1 MKYRAT
7 TAAIALCTALG
18 LAATACGRDGG
29 SAAPAA
35 FDADVRAKADQRLA
49 EIAARPDIEPT
60 LADFLRETIA
70 VSLEYKVRATEEGR
84 KRTLDDQVL
93 NAKATRER
101 LCTHDGQGRWVP
113 GSLVTTMRDLSVD
126 ELAKGMLKDKQV
138 DDEATAAVV
147 AGRMLTAIETKLCQ
161 GKQASG

>member
-1 MKYRAT
+1 M
-7 TAAIALCTALG
+7 
-18 LAATACGRDGG
+18 
-29 SAAPAA
+29 PAA
-35 FDADVRAKADQRLA
+35 SDADIQTKADQRLA
-49 EIAARPDIEPT
+49 EIAARPDIEPA

-70 VSLEYKVRATEEGR
+70 VSLEYKVRATEEGK

-101 LCTHDGQGRWVP
+101 LCTRDGQGRWAP
-113 GSLVTTMRDLSVD
+113 GSLLTTMRDLSVN
-126 ELAKGMLKDKQV
+126 ELAKDMLKDKQV